1 MSRDVWAALPRGA
14 KGLSA
19 VCDCGISL
27 SYSLTIFVVR
37 LPLKTGF
44 LASRPIYYHYTTIS
58 YLSVQQSKLSPRGA
72 VDDPMALLHEAEGR
86 GQQCIGSSTAP
97 RV

>member
-1 MSRDVWAALPRGA
+1 MFSVLKRDNSNGHNNN
-14 KGLSA
+14 S
-19 VCDCGISL
+19 
-27 SYSLTIFVVR
+27 SYPWENMFI
-37 LPLKTGF
+37 
-44 LASRPIYYHYTTIS
+44 YTTIS

-86 GQQCIGSSTAP
+86 GQQCIGSFIAP